1 VDQGDPVQKR
11 EAHASSEE
19 RLTGKR
25 EKEIET
31 KEPVQRTEGSRTD
44 DWASTSRTKW
54 IVYRRTNVMAIDRS
68 RVDYAGQEGIPGKWI
83 TII

>member
-44 DWASTSRTKW
+44 D
-54 IVYRRTNVMAIDRS
+54 
-68 RVDYAGQEGIPGKWI
+68 
-83 TII
+83 